1 MLTMDDL
8 ILWWFHSLDNIFSL
22 NFLQALVFNSKESA
36 GVSEEIQGNFFFN
49 NMLGKLHN
57 MSKTNTNDGAC
68 RSGPAHSGGGGP
80 ATVHGQ
86 DQRWERAALLLRS
99 GFSIKVSL
107 CVCVCVR
114 VLLLKQ
120 VSIDSEGIKRCSGLI
135 CMCCL
140 VFECFVSLAA
150 SVGIALKLR
159 EKWWKGAA
167 HFAPAL

>member
-1 MLTMDDL
+1 MTWSCDGFTLL
-8 ILWWFHSLDNIFSL
+8 ITFFLLIFSRRWFSIQKNQL
-22 NFLQALVFNSKESA
+22 VYQKKFKVIFFLTTCLGSYTTWVRQIQTMVLV
-36 GVSEEIQGNFFFN
+36 V
-49 NMLGKLHN
+49 
-57 MSKTNTNDGAC
+57 
-68 RSGPAHSGGGGP
+68 
-80 ATVHGQ
+80 Q
-86 DQRWERAALLLRS
+86 DQPTVVVEDLRLCTVKTSAENERR
-99 GFSIKVSL
+99 FCFEVVSPSKWA
-107 CVCVCVR
+107 CVCVSAYVVR

-140 VFECFVSLAA
+140 VFECFVSLVA